1 MFPLWSSHMD
11 VYELPLVQVLHL
23 VHQPFIIE
31 LPGGEP
37 PAAVPAAEESV
48 AASRAVGVA
57 LGGHVKDLPQDGKVG
72 AFFDRNL
79 DGFLR
84 P

>member
-1 MFPLWSSHMD
+1 MFPLWISHMD

-31 LPGGEP
+31 LPGGESS
-37 PAAVPAAEESV
+37 AA
-48 AASRAVGVA
+48 
-57 LGGHVKDLPQDGKVG
+57 VKDLPQDGKVG

-79 DGFLR
+79 DVFLR